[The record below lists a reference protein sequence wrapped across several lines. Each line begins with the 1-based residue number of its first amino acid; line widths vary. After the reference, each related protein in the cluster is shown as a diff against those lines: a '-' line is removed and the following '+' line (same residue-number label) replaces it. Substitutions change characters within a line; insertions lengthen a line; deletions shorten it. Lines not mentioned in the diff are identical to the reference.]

1 MPSNGLTPK
10 QEAFCLAYVLS
21 GNATEAYKQ
30 AGYSDGMATKTASEA
45 ASRLL
50 KNSKVVARLAELRA
64 PAAEAAVMTIAGHLD
79 DLKDLR
85 DMAKQEGKYSAAVA
99 AEVARGKVSGFY
111 VEKVEHSGN
120 VTVTAGPLDQA
131 L

>member
-1 MPSNGLTPK
+1 MTPK
-10 QEAFCLAYVLS
+10 QEAFCVAYILT
-21 GNATEAYKQ
+21 GNATEAYRQ
-30 AGYSDGMATKTASEA
+30 AGYSNGMATKTSQEA

-64 PAAEAAVMTIAGHLD
+64 PATEMAVMTITGHLD

-85 DMAKQEGKYSAAVA
+85 DRAKQEGKYSAAVA

-111 VEKVEHSGN
+111 VEKVEHSG
-120 VTVTAGPLDQA
+120 AIGIADAIRQGKQDE
-131 L
+131 